1 MSVMTEQEEHYLD
14 RKLRFLPLPLQNDL
28 KAYAKLNQAS
38 PGTILL
44 EEGSYVRAVPLVLE
58 GRLKVYIEESD
69 KRLLLYYIEP
79 EESCVMSFSAVLQGA
94 PSQVVAEVEKETKM
108 LLLPSDRLP
117 NLLRSHDA
125 LNQIFF
131 RQYQQRYTDLLRNVE
146 QILFQRLEDRILAYL
161 KKRRSMQQNNRL
173 LLTHRQIALDLG
185 SAREVITRTL
195 GKMEAD
201 GLLRTFEDGGLEL
214 LRSK

>member
-1 MSVMTEQEEHYLD
+1 MNLMTEQEERYLD
-14 RKLRFLPLPLQNDL
+14 RKLRFLPLPLQKDL
-28 KAYAKLNQAS
+28 KAFAKLHQAP
-38 PGTILL
+38 PGTLLL

-58 GRLKVYIEESD
+58 GRLKVYIEENS

-79 EESCVMSFSAVLQGA
+79 QESCVMSFSAVLQGA
-94 PSQVVAEVEKETKM
+94 PSQVVAEVEKETRM
-108 LLLPSDRLP
+108 LLLPSGRLP
-117 NLLRSHDA
+117 NLLRTHTA
-125 LNQIFF
+125 LNQVFF
-131 RQYQQRYTDLLRNVE
+131 RQYQQRYTDLLQNVE

-201 GLLRTFEDGGLEL
+201 GLLRTFDDGGLEL
-214 LRSK
+214 L

>member
-1 MSVMTEQEEHYLD
+1 MSAMTKQEEHYLD
-14 RKLRFLPLPLQNDL
+14 RKLRFLPLTLQTDL
-28 KAYAKLNQAS
+28 KAFAKLHQAP
-38 PGTILL
+38 PGTVVL

-58 GRLKVYIEESD
+58 GRLKVYIEESN

-117 NLLRSHDA
+117 DLLRNHTS
-125 LNQIFF
+125 LNQVFF
-131 RQYQQRYTDLLRNVE
+131 RQYQQRYTDLLQNVE

-161 KKRRSMQQNNRL
+161 KKRRSMQQNSRL

-195 GKMEAD
+195 GKMETD
-201 GLLRTFEDGGLEL
+201 GILRTFEDGGLEL
-214 LRSK
+214 L

>member
-1 MSVMTEQEEHYLD
+1 MSVMTEEEERYLD
-14 RKLRFLPLPLQNDL
+14 RKLRFLPLPLQTDL
-28 KAYAKLNQAS
+28 KAYAKLHQAS

-58 GRLKVYIEESD
+58 GRLKVYIEESN

-94 PSQVVAEVEKETKM
+94 PSQVVAEVEKETRM

-117 NLLRSHDA
+117 DLLRTHTA
-125 LNQIFF
+125 LNQVFF
-131 RQYQQRYTDLLRNVE
+131 RQYQQRYTDLLQNVE

-161 KKRRSMQQNNRL
+161 KKRRSMQQRKRL

-195 GKMEAD
+195 GKMEAN
-201 GLLRTFEDGGLEL
+201 GILRTFEDGGLEL
-214 LRSK
+214 L